1 MKHAQSV
8 TSAFLL
14 STARARSVARD
25 FRSWL
30 RASEASFI
38 GLAIVVG
45 AGAGLLS
52 VVLGAL
58 ARTLQHVLYALPP
71 NTRLSSISQLNPASL
86 VVLPLGGLVL
96 TAFTFATQARKRRL
110 VDAVEANALHGGRM
124 SVPDSLIISGQT
136 ILSNG
141 FGASVGLEA
150 AYAQMGGA
158 AASVLGGWLKLRRAD
173 QRTLVGAGAGAA
185 IAATFGAPLAG
196 AFYAFEIVIGTYAPS
211 AIAPVAA
218 AALAGALVAQ
228 GFGVQP
234 YLIDAVSNTLVET
247 HHYVIYGGLGAICAL
262 LGIALMRAVAL
273 VERGSRRS
281 WLPDWARPF
290 VGGLLLIP
298 VAIVSP
304 QALSAGHGALHADL
318 AVGASIGFILL
329 VLCAKSAASIIS
341 LGFGFRGGLFFASL
355 FLGTLIGHVFADGLA
370 IIAGQT
376 VIDPRNA
383 ALVGMAAFAVA
394 VVGGPM
400 TMAMLVLQ
408 ATHDFS
414 LTGAVIAAS
423 LVSSAIVRELFGY
436 SFSTWRLHLRGETIK
451 SARDVGW
458 VKTLT
463 AGRMM
468 RKETRAT
475 STALSIAEFRR
486 AFPLGSTSRVV
497 LTDAQGVYAGIVV
510 VPTAYAEGLDL
521 TASVSTLATGHALVL
536 TPEMDISAVMASFDE
551 AHTDELAVLSAEQH
565 VLGLV
570 SESYVR
576 RRYAEEL
583 EKAQRELF
591 GER

>member
-1 MKHAQSV
+1 MKRTGPVA
-8 TSAFLL
+8 SALRSS
-14 STARARSVARD
+14 STRARVIARD
-25 FRSWL
+25 VRSWL
-30 RASEASFI
+30 RASEVSFI

-52 VVLGAL
+52 VIIGAL
-58 ARTLQHVLYALPP
+58 ARTLQHVLFALPSD
-71 NTRLSSISQLNPASL
+71 TRLSGVGQLGLASL
-86 VVLPLGGLVL
+86 LVLPLGGLIL
-96 TAFTFATQARKRRL
+96 AGFSYATKARRRRL

-124 SVPDSLIISGQT
+124 SVSDSLVISGQT
-136 ILSNG
+136 VLSNG

-158 AASVLGGWLKLRRAD
+158 AASVLGGWLKLRRSD

-185 IAATFGAPLAG
+185 IAAAFGAPLAG
-196 AFYAFEIVIGTYAPS
+196 AFYAFEIVIGTYSPT

-234 YLIDAVSNTLVET
+234 YLIDAASNTLVET
-247 HHYVIYGGLGAICAL
+247 HHYLIYGGLGAICAL
-262 LGIALMRAVAL
+262 LGIALMRAVGL
-273 VERGSRRS
+273 VERASRQS
-281 WLPDWARPF
+281 WLPDWARPV
-290 VGGLLLIP
+290 VGGAMLIP
-298 VAIVSP
+298 VAILSP

-318 AVGASIGFILL
+318 AVGASIGVILL
-329 VLCAKSAASIIS
+329 VLCAKSAASIVS

-355 FLGTLIGHVFADGLA
+355 FLGTLLGHLFADT
-370 IIAGQT
+370 IAMMAGHT

-408 ATHDFS
+408 STHDFS

-423 LVSSAIVRELFGY
+423 LVSSSIVRELFGY

-468 RKETRAT
+468 RKEAHPTPA
-475 STALSIAEFRR
+475 ALSIAEFRR
-486 AFPLGSTSRVV
+486 TFPLGSTSRVV
-497 LTDAQGVYAGIVV
+497 LTDADGTYAGIVV
-510 VPTAYAEGLDL
+510 VPTVYAEGLDP
-521 TASVSTLATGHALVL
+521 AANVATLATGHALVL
-536 TPEMDISAVMASFDE
+536 TPEMDITAVMAHFDA
-551 AHTDELAVLSAEQH
+551 AHTDELAVVSGDRH
-565 VLGLV
+565 VLGIL